1 MTIIIINCPIKI
13 YYFEYHIQRVESL
26 QKTQI
31 YHTMLSTSLKTLK
44 KQNELRHRLK
54 NIEKYPKNSYTFF
67 LIFEINYRFK
77 FT

>member
-1 MTIIIINCPIKI
+1 
-13 YYFEYHIQRVESL
+13 
-26 QKTQI
+26 
-31 YHTMLSTSLKTLK
+31 MLSTSLKTLK